1 MEVTVRLRVLG
12 TLVGLLTGGGFAHTR
27 QASEQ
32 QPVFRA
38 SIDRVAVAT
47 IVRTKNGRPVTDL
60 KSEDFQVFDS
70 GVRRPISEFRSEQTP
85 VSLALLVDFSGSM
98 DVADKR
104 ETAQQIAGHIV
115 SWLTPGEDRIGLYSF
130 DRDLQEVSPL
140 RAAPSDILQ
149 KLQTIKP
156 YGVTSLF
163 DAIAKTGRMLA
174 EHEGPRRAVVVLTDG
189 VDNASALTA
198 AEVSGVAS
206 SIDVPVY
213 IVIVVSPLD
222 RAGKTTVDDA
232 RLDAMLEGRL
242 ADLAHWTGGEIFAGM
257 GPAQDSLAAR
267 QIVTELRQ
275 QYMLVFQPD
284 TKPGW
289 HPIDIRT
296 RQKDF
301 VVRARS
307 GYLVQGQ
314 PERH

>member
-1 MEVTVRLRVLG
+1 MEVTVRLRLLG
-12 TLVGLLTGGGFAHTR
+12 TFVGLLTGATLAHAR
-27 QASEQ
+27 PASGQ

-38 SIDRVAVAT
+38 SVDRVAVAT

-60 KSEDFQVFDS
+60 KQEDFQIFDS
-70 GVRRPISEFRSEQTP
+70 GVRRPIAEFRAEQTP
-85 VSLALLVDFSGSM
+85 VSLAMLVDFSGSM

-140 RAAPSDILQ
+140 RAAPSDVLQ

-198 AEVSGVAS
+198 AEVSGIAS

-222 RAGKTTVDDA
+222 RSGKTTIDDT

-296 RQKDF
+296 RQKDL
-301 VVRARS
+301 VVRARG

-314 PERH
+314 PERR

>member
-1 MEVTVRLRVLG
+1 MRFVECGLIGALLVATPVTKTVV
-12 TLVGLLTGGGFAHTR
+12 AESQDPQTR
-27 QASEQ
+27 QVFKAS
-32 QPVFRA
+32 V
-38 SIDRVAVAT
+38 SRVAVAAT
-47 IVRTKNGRPVTDL
+47 VRDRRGRPVTNL
-60 KSEDFQVFDS
+60 TTKDFELIDGTV
-70 GVRRPISEFRSEQTP
+70 VRPIIEFRNEETP
-85 VSLALLVDFSGSM
+85 VNVAMLADFSGSM
-98 DVADKR
+98 DVAEKR
-104 ETAQQIAGHIV
+104 QTAREIAGHVV
-115 SWLTPGEDRIGLYSF
+115 SWLTPGEDRIGLYTF
-130 DRDLQEVSPL
+130 DRDLHEVSPL
-140 RAAPSDILQ
+140 RAAPSDVLQ
-149 KLQTIKP
+149 KLDTIKP

-189 VDNASALTA
+189 VDNASALSA
-198 AEVSGVAS
+198 AEVSGIAS

-222 RAGKTTVDDA
+222 RAGKSTVDDA

-275 QYMLVFQPD
+275 QYLLVFQPD

>member
-1 MEVTVRLRVLG
+1 MEVTVRLSVLV
-12 TLVGLLTGGGFAHTR
+12 TLVGLLTGGGLAHAR
-27 QASEQ
+27 PASGQ

-38 SIDRVAVAT
+38 SVDRVAVAT

-60 KSEDFQVFDS
+60 KQEDFQIFDS
-70 GVRRPISEFRSEQTP
+70 GVRRPIAEFRAEQTP
-85 VSLALLVDFSGSM
+85 VSLAMLVDFSGSM

-140 RAAPSDILQ
+140 RAAPSDVLQ

-198 AEVSGVAS
+198 AEVSGIAS

-222 RAGKTTVDDA
+222 RSGKSTIDDT

-296 RQKDF
+296 RQKDL

-314 PERH
+314 PERR

>member
-1 MEVTVRLRVLG
+1 MEVTVRLSVLV
-12 TLVGLLTGGGFAHTR
+12 TLVGLLTGGGLAHAR
-27 QASEQ
+27 PASGQ

-38 SIDRVAVAT
+38 SVDRVAVAT

-60 KSEDFQVFDS
+60 KQEDFQIFDS
-70 GVRRPISEFRSEQTP
+70 GVRRPIAEFRAEQTP
-85 VSLALLVDFSGSM
+85 VSLAMLVDFSGSM

-140 RAAPSDILQ
+140 RAAPSDVLQ

-198 AEVSGVAS
+198 AEVSGIAS

-222 RAGKTTVDDA
+222 RSGKTTIDDT

-284 TKPGW
+284 IKPGW

-296 RQKDF
+296 RQKDL

-314 PERH
+314 PERR

>member
-1 MEVTVRLRVLG
+1 
-12 TLVGLLTGGGFAHTR
+12 LLTGATLAHAQ
-27 QASEQ
+27 QASGQ

-38 SIDRVAVAT
+38 SVDRVAVAT

-60 KSEDFQVFDS
+60 KSDDFQIFDS
-70 GVRRPISEFRSEQTP
+70 GVRRPIAEFRAEQTP
-85 VSLALLVDFSGSM
+85 VSLAMLVDFSGSM

-104 ETAQQIAGHIV
+104 ETAQAIAGHIV

-130 DRDLQEVSPL
+130 DSGLQEVSAL
-140 RAAPSDILQ
+140 RAAPSDVLQ

-189 VDNASALTA
+189 VDNASRLTA
-198 AEVSGVAS
+198 AEVSGIAS

-222 RAGKTTVDDA
+222 RSGKSTIDDT

-296 RQKDF
+296 RQKDL

-314 PERH
+314 PERR

>member
-12 TLVGLLTGGGFAHTR
+12 TLVGLLTGSGFVHAR

-38 SIDRVAVAT
+38 SVDRVAVAT
-47 IVRTKNGRPVTDL
+47 IVRTKQGRPVTDL
-60 KSEDFQVFDS
+60 KSDDFQIFDS
-70 GVRRPISEFRSEQTP
+70 GVRRPIAEFRAEQTP
-85 VSLALLVDFSGSM
+85 VSLALLADFSGSM
-98 DVADKR
+98 DVAEKR
-104 ETAQQIAGHIV
+104 QTAREIAGHVV
-115 SWLTPGEDRIGLYSF
+115 SWLTPGEDRIGLYTF
-130 DRDLQEVSPL
+130 DRDLHEVSPL
-140 RAAPSDILQ
+140 RAAPSDVLQ
-149 KLQTIKP
+149 KLDTIKP

-189 VDNASALTA
+189 VDNASALSA
-198 AEVSGVAS
+198 AEVSGIAS

-222 RAGKTTVDDA
+222 RAGKSTVDDA

-275 QYMLVFQPD
+275 QYLLVFQPD

>member
-1 MEVTVRLRVLG
+1 MRLRVLG
-12 TLVGLLTGGGFAHTR
+12 TLVGLLTGGGLAHAR
-27 QASEQ
+27 QTSQQ

-38 SIDRVAVAT
+38 SVDRVAVAT

-60 KSEDFQVFDS
+60 KSEDFQVFDT
-70 GVRRPISEFRSEQTP
+70 GVRRPIAEFRAEQTP
-85 VSLALLVDFSGSM
+85 VSLAMLVDFSGSM

-104 ETAQQIAGHIV
+104 ETAQAIAGHIV

-140 RAAPSDILQ
+140 RAAPSDVLQ

-163 DAIAKTGRMLA
+163 DAIAKTGHMLA

-189 VDNASALTA
+189 VDNASRLTA
-198 AEVSGVAS
+198 AEVSGIAS

-222 RAGKTTVDDA
+222 RSGKSTVDDS

-296 RQKDF
+296 RQKDL

-314 PERH
+314 PERR